1 MHLRPGLS
9 PGPRTVGTL
18 LEELTMLPRP
28 PSWIWGWE
36 GKRRGGREKGGEEER
51 KGRGGAGWGK
61 GGEGVRVAPPPR
73 NGRPGLQATF
83 GTDSMAS
90 GVPLFST
97 GRQNLVLSVFQSKIT
112 SV

>member
-61 GGEGVRVAPPPR
+61 GGEGVRVAPPPKR
-73 NGRPGLQATF
+73 QAWPSGHFWYGQHGIWRTTF
-83 GTDSMAS
+83 
-90 GVPLFST
+90 
-97 GRQNLVLSVFQSKIT
+97 
-112 SV
+112 